1 MDLTTSK
8 ERSLSKAAIL
18 GGIVLFSTFIPNSDF
33 CSFGGNGKLY
43 ALYYTTG
50 TAYKKSVVGTEGSTV
65 LKSKDLGYGLPS
77 SIGIHVGQ
85 EEGGTGY
92 VQQSTGTILEVDIN
106 PALKVK
112 GGTIS
117 WREK

>member
-1 MDLTTSK
+1 MC
-8 ERSLSKAAIL
+8 
-18 GGIVLFSTFIPNSDF
+18 G
-33 CSFGGNGKLY
+33 FGGNGKLY

-50 TAYKKSVVGTEGSTV
+50 TAYKKSVIGTEGSTV